1 MSEIMVAPLASVVLG
16 LVLAYDGYN
25 KSKSNTNT
33 VVANGYLYTGVA
45 LLVFAAVA
53 VVAMLIKPTS
63 PGVKTILSVIG
74 LIALLVALVA
84 AWLNYV
90 NTSGTPLAAEALVL
104 AIVVSIPILSTLLT
118 REDVIRLKLN

>member
-1 MSEIMVAPLASVVLG
+1 MSEIMVAPLASVILG

-25 KSKSNTNT
+25 KSKSNTN
-33 VVANGYLYTGVA
+33 VSVSNGYMYTGIA
-45 LLVFAAVA
+45 LLVFAGVA
-53 VVAMLIKPTS
+53 IVAMLLKPTS
-63 PGVKTILSVIG
+63 SGTKMIMSAIG
-74 LIALLVALVA
+74 LLALLVALSS

-118 REDVIRLKLN
+118 REDVIRLRLN